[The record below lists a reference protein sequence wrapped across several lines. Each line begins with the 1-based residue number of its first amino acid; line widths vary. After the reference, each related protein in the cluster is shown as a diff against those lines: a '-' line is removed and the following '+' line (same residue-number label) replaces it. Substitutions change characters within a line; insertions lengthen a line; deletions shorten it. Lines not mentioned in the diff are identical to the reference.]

1 MKHTEFSQNGDF
13 NITLTFRARIMDRAI
28 VNITLEQIDDE
39 GVTKIN
45 VEARRNDRYCFY
57 ESFTTEEKPVDVH
70 LFTDKEIN
78 EEQAY
83 KSVSVEVLTRLLEEI
98 IGGKKTFAKKP
109 NEIEEAM
116 RFSLDLP
123 VIKAFER
130 LVNAKFDYNK
140 FKTLIEFQSYY
151 RKLTME

>member
-1 MKHTEFSQNGDF
+1 MN
-13 NITLTFRARIMDRAI
+13 RAI
-28 VNITLEQIDDE
+28 VNITLEQVEEE
-39 GVTKIN
+39 GITKIN

-109 NEIEEAM
+109 NEIEEAIK
-116 RFSLDLP
+116 FGLDLP

-130 LVNAKFDYNK
+130 LVNANFDYSK
-140 FKTLIEFQSYY
+140 FKTLREFQSYY
-151 RKLTME
+151 RKLTE

>member
-28 VNITLEQIDDE
+28 VNITLEQVEEE

-109 NEIEEAM
+109 NEI
-116 RFSLDLP
+116 
-123 VIKAFER
+123 
-130 LVNAKFDYNK
+130 
-140 FKTLIEFQSYY
+140 
-151 RKLTME
+151 

>member
-1 MKHTEFSQNGDF
+1 
-13 NITLTFRARIMDRAI
+13 MDRAI
-28 VNITLEQIDDE
+28 VNITLKQVEEE

-109 NEIEEAM
+109 NEIDEAI

-123 VIKAFER
+123 VIKAFEHIAN
-130 LVNAKFDYNK
+130 VKFDYNK
-140 FKTLIEFQSYY
+140 FKTLREFQSYY
-151 RKLTME
+151 RKLTAK

>member
-1 MKHTEFSQNGDF
+1 M
-13 NITLTFRARIMDRAI
+13 AI
-28 VNITLEQIDDE
+28 VHITLEQVEEE
-39 GVTKIN
+39 GITKIN

-57 ESFTTEEKPVDVH
+57 ESFTTEEKSVDVH
-70 LFTDKEIN
+70 LFTDKEIS

-98 IGGKKTFAKKP
+98 IGGKKIYGKKP
-109 NEIEEAM
+109 NEIEEAI

-130 LVNAKFDYNK
+130 LANVKFDYTK
-140 FKTLIEFQSYY
+140 FKTLREFQVYY
-151 RKLTME
+151 RNLMNK

>member
-1 MKHTEFSQNGDF
+1 M
-13 NITLTFRARIMDRAI
+13 AI
-28 VNITLEQIDDE
+28 VHITLEQVEEE
-39 GVTKIN
+39 GITKIN

-70 LFTDKEIN
+70 LFTDKEIS

-98 IGGKKTFAKKP
+98 IGGKKIYGKKP
-109 NEIEEAM
+109 NEIEEAI

-130 LVNAKFDYNK
+130 LANVKFDYTK
-140 FKTLIEFQSYY
+140 FKTLREFQVYY
-151 RKLTME
+151 RNLMNK

>member
-1 MKHTEFSQNGDF
+1 MN
-13 NITLTFRARIMDRAI
+13 RVI
-28 VNITLEQIDDE
+28 VNITLEQIDEE

-109 NEIEEAM
+109 NEIEEAI

-130 LVNAKFDYNK
+130 LVNANFDYSK
-140 FKTLIEFQSYY
+140 FKTLREFQSYY
-151 RKLTME
+151 RRLMK

>member
-13 NITLTFRARIMDRAI
+13 NITLRFRARIMDRAI

-57 ESFTTEEKPVDVH
+57 ESFTTEEKPVDAH

-109 NEIEEAM
+109 NEIEEAI

>member
-1 MKHTEFSQNGDF
+1 M
-13 NITLTFRARIMDRAI
+13 MDRAI
-28 VNITLEQIDDE
+28 VHITLKQVEEE

-45 VEARRNDRYCFY
+45 VEARRDDRYCFY

-70 LFTDKEIN
+70 LFTDKEIS
-78 EEQAY
+78 EKQAY

-98 IGGKKTFAKKP
+98 IGGEKTFAKKP

-123 VIKAFER
+123 VIKTFER
-130 LVNAKFDYNK
+130 LVNANFDYSK
-140 FKTLIEFQSYY
+140 FKTLRESKVIIG
-151 RKLTME
+151 K

>member
-1 MKHTEFSQNGDF
+1 MS
-13 NITLTFRARIMDRAI
+13 MAI
-28 VNITLEQIDDE
+28 IHITLEQVEEE

-57 ESFTTEEKPVDVH
+57 ESFTTTEKPVDVH
-70 LFTDKEIN
+70 LFTDKEIS

-98 IGGKKTFAKKP
+98 IGGKKIYSKKP
-109 NEIEEAM
+109 NEIEEAI

-123 VIKAFER
+123 VIKAFEC
-130 LVNAKFDYNK
+130 LVNTKFDYSK
-140 FKTLIEFQSYY
+140 FKTLREFQVYY
-151 RKLTME
+151 RKLTAQR

>member
-1 MKHTEFSQNGDF
+1 M
-13 NITLTFRARIMDRAI
+13 AI
-28 VNITLEQIDDE
+28 VHITLEQVEEE

-45 VEARRNDRYCFY
+45 VEARRDDRYCFY

-70 LFTDKEIN
+70 LFTDKEIS

-109 NEIEEAM
+109 NEI
-116 RFSLDLP
+116 RGS
-123 VIKAFER
+123 
-130 LVNAKFDYNK
+130 NK
-140 FKTLIEFQSYY
+140 V
-151 RKLTME
+151 

>member
-1 MKHTEFSQNGDF
+1 MN
-13 NITLTFRARIMDRAI
+13 RAI
-28 VNITLEQIDDE
+28 VNITLEQVEEE
-39 GVTKIN
+39 GITKIN

-57 ESFTTEEKPVDVH
+57 ESFTTEKKPVDVH

-109 NEIEEAM
+109 NEIEEAI
-116 RFSLDLP
+116 RFNLDLP

-130 LVNAKFDYNK
+130 LVNANFDYSK
-140 FKTLIEFQSYY
+140 FKTLREFQSYY
-151 RKLTME
+151 RRLMK

>member
-1 MKHTEFSQNGDF
+1 MN
-13 NITLTFRARIMDRAI
+13 RAI
-28 VNITLEQIDDE
+28 VNITLEQVEEE
-39 GVTKIN
+39 GITKIN

-70 LFTDKEIN
+70 LFTDKEIS

-109 NEIEEAM
+109 NEIEEAI
-116 RFSLDLP
+116 RFGLDLP

-130 LVNAKFDYNK
+130 IANVEFDYSK

-151 RKLTME
+151 RKLKM

>member
-39 GVTKIN
+39 GITKIN

-70 LFTDKEIN
+70 LFTDKEIS

-98 IGGKKTFAKKP
+98 IGGKKIYGKKP
-109 NEIEEAM
+109 NEIEEAI

-140 FKTLIEFQSYY
+140 FKTLRQFQVYY
-151 RKLTME
+151 RNFVK

>member
-1 MKHTEFSQNGDF
+1 MS
-13 NITLTFRARIMDRAI
+13 MAI
-28 VNITLEQIDDE
+28 VHITLEQVEEE

-70 LFTDKEIN
+70 LFTDKEIS

-98 IGGKKTFAKKP
+98 IGGKKIYSKKP
-109 NEIEEAM
+109 NEIEEAI

-123 VIKAFER
+123 VIKAFEC
-130 LVNAKFDYNK
+130 LVNTKFDYSK
-140 FKTLIEFQSYY
+140 FKTLREFQVYY
-151 RKLTME
+151 RKLTAQR

>member
-1 MKHTEFSQNGDF
+1 M
-13 NITLTFRARIMDRAI
+13 AI
-28 VNITLEQIDDE
+28 VHITLEQVEEE

-70 LFTDKEIN
+70 LFTNKEIS

-83 KSVSVEVLTRLLEEI
+83 KSVSVEVLTQLLEEI
-98 IGGKKTFAKKP
+98 IGGKKIFAKKP
-109 NEIEEAM
+109 NEIEEAI

-130 LVNAKFDYNK
+130 LVNANFDYSK
-140 FKTLIEFQSYY
+140 FKTLREFQSYY
-151 RKLTME
+151 RKLTIGA

>member
-1 MKHTEFSQNGDF
+1 M
-13 NITLTFRARIMDRAI
+13 IMNRAI
-28 VNITLEQIDDE
+28 VHITLEQVEEE

-70 LFTDKEIN
+70 LFTNKEIS

-109 NEIEEAM
+109 NEIEEAI

-130 LVNAKFDYNK
+130 LVNANFDYSK
-140 FKTLIEFQSYY
+140 FKTLREFQSYY
-151 RKLTME
+151 RRLMK

>member
-1 MKHTEFSQNGDF
+1 M
-13 NITLTFRARIMDRAI
+13 AI
-28 VNITLEQIDDE
+28 VHITLEQVEEE

-70 LFTDKEIN
+70 LFTDKEIS

-109 NEIEEAM
+109 NEIEKAM
-116 RFSLDLP
+116 RYGLDLLT
-123 VIKAFER
+123 IKKFER
-130 LVNAKFDYNK
+130 LVNAKFDYSK
-140 FKTLIEFQSYY
+140 FKTLREFQVYY
-151 RKLTME
+151 RKLTAQR

>member
-1 MKHTEFSQNGDF
+1 MS
-13 NITLTFRARIMDRAI
+13 MAI
-28 VNITLEQIDDE
+28 VHITLEQVEEE

-45 VEARRNDRYCFY
+45 VEARRDDRYCFY

-70 LFTDKEIN
+70 LFTDKEIS

-109 NEIEEAM
+109 NEIEEAI

-130 LVNAKFDYNK
+130 LVNANFDYSK
-140 FKTLIEFQSYY
+140 FKTLREFQSYY
-151 RKLTME
+151 RKLTIGA

>member
-1 MKHTEFSQNGDF
+1 MSMA
-13 NITLTFRARIMDRAI
+13 ITS
-28 VNITLEQIDDE
+28 ITLEQIDEE

-45 VEARRNDRYCFY
+45 VEARRNDRYCFC

-98 IGGKKTFAKKP
+98 IGGKKIYGKKP
-109 NEIEEAM
+109 NEIEEAI

>member
-1 MKHTEFSQNGDF
+1 M
-13 NITLTFRARIMDRAI
+13 AI
-28 VNITLEQIDDE
+28 VHITLEQVEEE
-39 GVTKIN
+39 GITKIN

-70 LFTDKEIN
+70 LFTDKEIS

-130 LVNAKFDYNK
+130 IANVEFDYSK
-140 FKTLIEFQSYY
+140 FKTLREFQRYFNGLMNN
-151 RKLTME
+151 KWNMKDMINKKGNA

>member
-1 MKHTEFSQNGDF
+1 M
-13 NITLTFRARIMDRAI
+13 AI
-28 VNITLEQIDDE
+28 VHITLEQVEEE

-70 LFTDKEIN
+70 LFTNKEIS

-83 KSVSVEVLTRLLEEI
+83 KSVSVEVLTQLLEEI
-98 IGGKKTFAKKP
+98 IGGKKIFAKKP
-109 NEIEEAM
+109 NEIEEAI

-123 VIKAFER
+123 IIKAFER
-130 LVNAKFDYNK
+130 LVNANFDYSK
-140 FKTLIEFQSYY
+140 FKTLREFQSYY
-151 RKLTME
+151 RKITM

>member
-1 MKHTEFSQNGDF
+1 M
-13 NITLTFRARIMDRAI
+13 
-28 VNITLEQIDDE
+28 
-39 GVTKIN
+39 
-45 VEARRNDRYCFY
+45 
-57 ESFTTEEKPVDVH
+57 DVH

-109 NEIEEAM
+109 NEIEEAI
-116 RFSLDLP
+116 RFSIDLLT
-123 VIKAFER
+123 IKKFER
-130 LVNAKFDYNK
+130 LANVKFDYSK
-140 FKTLIEFQSYY
+140 FKTLREFQSYY

>member
-1 MKHTEFSQNGDF
+1 MS
-13 NITLTFRARIMDRAI
+13 MAI
-28 VNITLEQIDDE
+28 VHITLEQVEEE
-39 GVTKIN
+39 GITKIN

-70 LFTDKEIN
+70 LFTDKEIS

-98 IGGKKTFAKKP
+98 IGGKKIYSKKP
-109 NEIEEAM
+109 NEIEEAI

-130 LVNAKFDYNK
+130 LANVKFDYTK
-140 FKTLIEFQSYY
+140 FKTLREFQVYY
-151 RKLTME
+151 RNLMNK

>member
-1 MKHTEFSQNGDF
+1 MS
-13 NITLTFRARIMDRAI
+13 MAI
-28 VNITLEQIDDE
+28 VHITLEQVEEE

-70 LFTDKEIN
+70 LFTNKEIS

-83 KSVSVEVLTRLLEEI
+83 KSVSVEVLTQLLEEI
-98 IGGKKTFAKKP
+98 IGGKKIFAKKP
-109 NEIEEAM
+109 NEIEEAI

-123 VIKAFER
+123 IIKAFER
-130 LVNAKFDYNK
+130 LVNANFDYSK
-140 FKTLIEFQSYY
+140 FKTLREFQSYY
-151 RKLTME
+151 RKITM

>member
-1 MKHTEFSQNGDF
+1 M
-13 NITLTFRARIMDRAI
+13 AI
-28 VNITLEQIDDE
+28 VHITLEQVEEE
-39 GVTKIN
+39 GITKIN

-70 LFTDKEIN
+70 LFTDKEIS

-98 IGGKKTFAKKP
+98 IGGKKIYSKKP
-109 NEIEEAM
+109 NEIEEAI

-130 LVNAKFDYNK
+130 LANVKFDYTK
-140 FKTLIEFQSYY
+140 FKTLREFQVYY
-151 RKLTME
+151 RNLMNK

>member
-1 MKHTEFSQNGDF
+1 MN
-13 NITLTFRARIMDRAI
+13 RAI
-28 VNITLEQIDDE
+28 VNITLEQIDEE

-70 LFTDKEIN
+70 LFTDKEIS

-98 IGGKKTFAKKP
+98 IGGKKIYGKKP
-109 NEIEEAM
+109 NEIEEAI

-130 LVNAKFDYNK
+130 LVNANFDYSK
-140 FKTLIEFQSYY
+140 FKTLREFQSYY
-151 RKLTME
+151 RKLTIGA

>member
-1 MKHTEFSQNGDF
+1 MN
-13 NITLTFRARIMDRAI
+13 RAI
-28 VNITLEQIDDE
+28 VNITLEQIDEE

-70 LFTDKEIN
+70 LFTDKEIS

-98 IGGKKTFAKKP
+98 IGGKKIYSKKP
-109 NEIEEAM
+109 NEIEEAI
-116 RFSLDLP
+116 RFGLDLP

-130 LVNAKFDYNK
+130 IANVEFDYSK

-151 RKLTME
+151 RRLMK

>member
-1 MKHTEFSQNGDF
+1 MS
-13 NITLTFRARIMDRAI
+13 MAI
-28 VNITLEQIDDE
+28 VHITLEQVEEE
-39 GVTKIN
+39 GITKIN

-70 LFTDKEIN
+70 LFTDKEIS

-98 IGGKKTFAKKP
+98 IGGKKIYGKKP
-109 NEIEEAM
+109 NEIEEAI

-130 LVNAKFDYNK
+130 LANVKFDYTK
-140 FKTLIEFQSYY
+140 FKTLREFQVYY
-151 RKLTME
+151 RNLMNK

>member
-1 MKHTEFSQNGDF
+1 
-13 NITLTFRARIMDRAI
+13 MDRAI
-28 VNITLEQIDDE
+28 VHITLEQVEEE

-57 ESFTTEEKPVDVH
+57 ESFTTTEKPVDVH
-70 LFTDKEIN
+70 LFTDKEISV
-78 EEQAY
+78 EQAY

-98 IGGKKTFAKKP
+98 IGGKRTFAKKP
-109 NEIEEAM
+109 NEIEEAI

-130 LVNAKFDYNK
+130 LVNANFDYSK
-140 FKTLIEFQSYY
+140 FKTLKEFQRYFKSLL
-151 RKLTME
+151 KEDK

>member
-57 ESFTTEEKPVDVH
+57 ESFTTEEKPVDAH

-109 NEIEEAM
+109 NEIEEAI

>member
-1 MKHTEFSQNGDF
+1 M
-13 NITLTFRARIMDRAI
+13 AI
-28 VNITLEQIDDE
+28 VHITLEQVE
-39 GVTKIN
+39 EESVTKIN

-70 LFTDKEIN
+70 LFTDKEIS

-109 NEIEEAM
+109 NEIEEAI

-130 LVNAKFDYNK
+130 LANVKFDYTK
-140 FKTLIEFQSYY
+140 FKTLREFQSYY
-151 RKLTME
+151 RRLMK

>member
-1 MKHTEFSQNGDF
+1 MS
-13 NITLTFRARIMDRAI
+13 MAI
-28 VNITLEQIDDE
+28 VHITLEQVEEE
-39 GVTKIN
+39 GITKIN

-70 LFTDKEIN
+70 LFTDKEIS

-130 LVNAKFDYNK
+130 LVNANFDYSK

>member
-1 MKHTEFSQNGDF
+1 MSMAIVH
-13 NITLTFRARIMDRAI
+13 ITLGQ
-28 VNITLEQIDDE
+28 VEEE
-39 GVTKIN
+39 GITKIN

-70 LFTDKEIN
+70 LFTDKEIS

-98 IGGKKTFAKKP
+98 IGGKKIYGKKP
-109 NEIEEAM
+109 NEIEEAI

-130 LVNAKFDYNK
+130 LANVKFDYTK
-140 FKTLIEFQSYY
+140 FKTLREFQVYY
-151 RKLTME
+151 RNLMNK

>member
-1 MKHTEFSQNGDF
+1 M
-13 NITLTFRARIMDRAI
+13 AI
-28 VNITLEQIDDE
+28 VHITLEQVEEE
-39 GVTKIN
+39 GITKIN

-70 LFTDKEIN
+70 LFTNKEIS

-98 IGGKKTFAKKP
+98 IGGKKIYGKKP
-109 NEIEEAM
+109 NEIEEAI

-130 LVNAKFDYNK
+130 LANVKFDYTK
-140 FKTLIEFQSYY
+140 FKTLREFQVYY
-151 RKLTME
+151 RNLMNK